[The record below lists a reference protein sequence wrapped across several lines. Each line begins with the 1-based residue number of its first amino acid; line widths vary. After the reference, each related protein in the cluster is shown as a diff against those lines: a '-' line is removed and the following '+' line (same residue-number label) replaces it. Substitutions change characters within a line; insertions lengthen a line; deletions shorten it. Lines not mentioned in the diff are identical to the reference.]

1 MDTEKLKELIQKV
14 VNGTANEEEKLQAL
28 KNLNELV
35 EEYNKAL
42 KEALAQNPE

>member
-1 MDTEKLKELIQKV
+1 MDTEKLKILIQKMAD
-14 VNGTANEEEKLQAL
+14 GTATEGEKLEAF

-35 EEYNKAL
+35 ETYNKTL